1 MFWFNSPDVGH
12 AGKHAVLQAFWGHP
26 PNRQQAP
33 AAFTVVVSLVYVSS
47 HTKIC
52 NSKSLGLVKLN
63 YM

>member
-1 MFWFNSPDVGH
+1 MFWCNSPDVCH

-26 PNRQQAP
+26 PYRQQPP
-33 AAFTVVVSLVYVSS
+33 AAFTVVVSLVYVSG

-52 NSKSLGLVKLN
+52 KGKSLGLVKLN